1 MELFL
6 YQSFFDNLSS
16 EFIPPLLE
24 NLPYFQP
31 NITDKNITLFDDD
44 FVISY
49 DLTEIGLEKASIDK
63 TPPIVQI
70 NNGDITFGLY
80 NLFLNLTAGYNYI
93 SEPPI
98 FADIGEM
105 SFQIANFTLSTI
117 IDSHLSEGSNAFSLQ
132 FSNTTIESTPEQ
144 FCYFDGIS
152 DFSEVVT
159 NLANTLAA
167 VVRNRL
173 ESLINGGE
181 LYPVDAK
188 I

>member
-16 EFIPPLLE
+16 DFIPPLLE

-31 NITDKNITLFDDD
+31 NITDKNITLFDEE
-44 FVISY
+44 FIIFY
-49 DLTEIGLEKASIDK
+49 DLESFGLEKASIDK

-80 NLFLNLTAGYNYI
+80 NLFLNLTSGYSYI

-105 SFQIANFTLSTI
+105 SFQIANFTMNTTV
-117 IDSHLSEGSNAFSLQ
+117 DSHLSEGSNTFSL
-132 FSNTTIESTPEQ
+132 
-144 FCYFDGIS
+144 
-152 DFSEVVT
+152 
-159 NLANTLAA
+159 
-167 VVRNRL
+167 
-173 ESLINGGE
+173 
-181 LYPVDAK
+181 
-188 I
+188 